1 MVEEDQERMPK
12 VHRVTDPR
20 LCGAITIDNGL
31 QTKVLVEGLLAA
43 VVGNLNDH
51 MNLGALISLSPQTI
65 LVQGIPLIVSLMDQ
79 GSPDMITPLIT
90 HVTGLPTPAGGSTKV
105 SAYGPLG
112 SFGGGLGVFQAL
124 GGGSFGIPG
133 VGEIM
138 KIGTQVMGQVS
149 RVANQGGGS
158 GVVVM
163 NNMTSQSGIGAGS
176 TLTSA
181 NTGYTF
187 TLSNYYSS

>member
-1 MVEEDQERMPK
+1 MPK
-12 VHRVTDPR
+12 VHRVTDER
-20 LCGAITIDNGL
+20 LCGAVTVGTGL
-31 QTKVLVEGLLAA
+31 NTNVFVNGLLAS
-43 VVGNLNDH
+43 VVGDLNSH
-51 MNLGALISLSPQTI
+51 NMLGALISMSPGTI
-65 LVQGIPLIVSLMDQ
+65 KIGPSLIPLVVSLMDQ
-79 GSPDMITPLIT
+79 SSPDQIGLIT
-90 HVTGLPTPAGGSTKV
+90 HVTGLPTPGGGSPNV

-124 GGGSFGIPG
+124 GGGAFGIPG

-138 KIGTQVMGQVS
+138 KIGTQVMGQVY

-163 NNMTSQSGIGAGS
+163 NNMTSQSGIGSGS

>member
-1 MVEEDQERMPK
+1 MPK

-20 LCGAITIDNGL
+20 LCGAVTVPTGLNTNVYVDN
-31 QTKVLVEGLLAA
+31 LLAA
-43 VVGNLNDH
+43 VAGDKDDHNL
-51 MNLGALISLSPQTI
+51 LGDLISLSPGTI
-65 LVQGIPLIVSLMDQ
+65 KVGPSLRPLAVSLMDQ
-79 GSPDMITPLIT
+79 GSPDQIGLVT
-90 HVTGLPTPAGGSTKV
+90 HVTGLPTPAGGSSTTT
-105 SAYGPLG
+105 AYGPAG
-112 SFGGGLGVFQAL
+112 SLGGGLGAFQSL
-124 GGGSFGIPG
+124 GGGSFGIPA

-138 KIGTQVMGQVS
+138 KIGSTIVGQVS
-149 RVANQGGGS
+149 RVANQGGGQ

-176 TLTSA
+176 VLTSA